1 MKQPIRNIAIL
12 AHVDAGKTTLSERIL
27 FAAGEIHRPGRV
39 EDGLATMDYMPE
51 EKERGITIESG
62 VAHFEWKNTW
72 FNFIDTP
79 GHVDFGAEVDM
90 ALTAV
95 EGAVLVV
102 SAASGVETQTLASFR
117 KLRESRVRTILF
129 VNKLDNPDYSLDETL
144 INIEET
150 LGVRPVL
157 MSVPQFK
164 DGKMCAML
172 DVLSQSRLVH
182 SESGAEVLD
191 DGWESDAGA
200 AEERVLLKKYYDEA
214 VEFASNFDDEILS
227 LALENKPVP
236 PKMLLRGLK
245 ALAASDE
252 YVICYAGSALE
263 GFGIRSLVTA
273 LSFFLPEVPTFGEN
287 ELGQVV
293 RLRHFRGVGEI
304 SLFRSHVDLL
314 RRDWPAG
321 FEFSRLKAN
330 MLLPV
335 DEIRAGDI
343 YAMVSPFETELGQV
357 IYLDDN
363 CARRMSRQTKF
374 DMTESNSWY
383 LSEAKV
389 QRRETRDERGE
400 RAAGTSLRAEGEA
413 ISNASGN
420 AALNGNAAPSIS
432 GNYLPLLQTR
442 VECVRTEDYAH
453 VERSLSVLARM
464 DPSFRVQKDDGG
476 FWYLHTV
483 GEVQLDV
490 LLARLKREFG
500 CEVRAGSPEV
510 RWQERL
516 CREVGPAENTFQI
529 GPHKMSI
536 SISASPLEGDAHDI
550 RLSAEFME
558 KAPLE
563 ILAGVRSA
571 LLESTEVGV
580 LGKGPLVGVRFEVH
594 RFDWTEG
601 ALPPMI
607 KKCCAD
613 AVAKLVK
620 PADVQLYEP
629 VMELSLECPV
639 NFAGLVTGD
648 IQARDGKVKEIEGD
662 GKTHFLKAD
671 VPLRKIFGY
680 ATGVRSIS
688 KGTALYSMKLLGYRP
703 AMV

>member
-27 FAAGEIHRPGRV
+27 FAAGEIHRPGKV

-102 SAASGVETQTLASFR
+102 SAASGVETQTVAAFR

-150 LGVRPVL
+150 LGVRPLL

-164 DGKMCAML
+164 NGKMCGML

-191 DGWESDAGA
+191 DGWESDANA
-200 AEERVLLKKYYDEA
+200 AEDRALLKKYYAEA
-214 VEFASNFDDEILS
+214 VEFASNFDDEILT
-227 LALENKPVP
+227 LALDNKPVP

-245 ALAASDE
+245 ALAASND

-263 GFGIRSLVTA
+263 GLGVRSLVTA
-273 LSFFLPEVPTFGEN
+273 LSFFLPEVPTFDEN

-304 SLFRSHVDLL
+304 SLFRSHIDLM
-314 RRDWPAG
+314 RRDWPTG

-335 DEIRAGDI
+335 DEIRSGDI
-343 YAMVSPFETELGQV
+343 YAMRSPFETELGQV
-357 IYLDDN
+357 IRLDAHGNVLDE
-363 CARRMSRQTKF
+363 CAALRQGSGTLCHP
-374 DMTESNSWY
+374 EERS
-383 LSEAKV
+383 
-389 QRRETRDERGE
+389 DEGSSALHGTSVGE
-400 RAAGTSLRAEGEA
+400 R
-413 ISNASGN
+413 
-420 AALNGNAAPSIS
+420 
-432 GNYLPLLQTR
+432 YLPLLQTR
-442 VECVRTEDYAH
+442 VECVRFEDYAH

-464 DPSFRVQKDDGG
+464 DPSFRVQHDLDGG

-483 GEVQLDV
+483 GEVQLEV
-490 LLARLKREFG
+490 LLERLQREFG
-500 CEVRAGSPEV
+500 CEVRAGKPEV

-516 CREVGPAENTFQI
+516 CRNVGPVENTFQI
-529 GPHKMSI
+529 GPHKISI
-536 SISASPLEGDAHDI
+536 SISASPLDGDAHDI

-558 KAPLE
+558 KAPRE

-580 LGKGPLVGVRFEVH
+580 LGKGPLVGVCFEVH
-594 RFDWTEG
+594 RFEWTEG

-648 IQARDGKVKEIEGD
+648 IQARDGRVKEIGGD
-662 GKTHFLKAD
+662 GRIHFLKAEI
-671 VPLRKIFGY
+671 PLRRIFGY

-688 KGTALYSMKLLGYRP
+688 KGTAVYSLKLLGYR
-703 AMV
+703 AATGN

>member
-27 FAAGEIHRPGRV
+27 FAAGEVHRPGKV
-39 EDGLATMDYMPE
+39 EEGLATMDYMPE

-102 SAASGVETQTLASFR
+102 SAASGVETQTVASFR
-117 KLRESRVRTILF
+117 KLHESRVRTILF

-157 MSVPQFK
+157 MAVPEFK
-164 DGKMCAML
+164 NGKMCGML

-182 SESGAEVLD
+182 SDSGEEVID
-191 DGWESDAGA
+191 DDWKTDASA
-200 AEERVLLKKYYDEA
+200 AEERALLKKYYAEA
-214 VEFASNFDDEILS
+214 VEFASNFDDEILT
-227 LALENKPVP
+227 LALDNKPVP

-245 ALAASDE
+245 ALAASDD

-263 GFGIRSLVTA
+263 GYGVRSLVTA
-273 LSFFLPEVPTFGEN
+273 LSFFLPEVPTFDEN

-304 SLFRSHVDLL
+304 SLFRSHADLL
-314 RRDWPAG
+314 RRDWPTG

-335 DEIRAGDI
+335 DEIRSGDI
-343 YAMVSPFETELGQV
+343 YAMRSPFETELGQV
-357 IYLDDN
+357 IRLDENGNVLD
-363 CARRMSRQTKF
+363 
-374 DMTESNSWY
+374 
-383 LSEAKV
+383 
-389 QRRETRDERGE
+389 E
-400 RAAGTSLRAEGEA
+400 RAALCFGKLSTGEG
-413 ISNASGN
+413 SGN
-420 AALNGNAAPSIS
+420 LCHPEERSDEGASAAKEQSI
-432 GNYLPLLQTR
+432 GDRYLPLLQTR

-516 CREVGPAENTFQI
+516 CRAVGPAENTFQI

-536 SISASPLEGDAHDI
+536 SISASPLDGDAHDI

-558 KAPLE
+558 NAPRE

-594 RFDWTEG
+594 SFEWTEG

-648 IQARDGKVKEIEGD
+648 IQAREGKVKEIEGD

-680 ATGVRSIS
+680 STGVRSIS

-703 AMV
+703 ATI

>member
-102 SAASGVETQTLASFR
+102 SAASGVETQTIASFR
-117 KLRESRVRTILF
+117 KLHESRVRTILF

-164 DGKMCAML
+164 NGKMCGML

-182 SESGAEVLD
+182 SESGVEVLD
-191 DGWESDAGA
+191 DGWESDASA
-200 AEERVLLKKYYDEA
+200 AEERALLKKYYAEA

-245 ALAASDE
+245 SLAASDE

-263 GFGIRSLVTA
+263 GFGVRSLVTA
-273 LSFFLPEVPTFGEN
+273 LSFFLPEVPMFDEN

-293 RLRHFRGVGEI
+293 RLRHFRGIGEI
-304 SLFRSHVDLL
+304 SLFRSHVDLS
-314 RRDWPAG
+314 RRDWPTG

-335 DEIRAGDI
+335 DEIRSGDI
-343 YAMVSPFETELGQV
+343 YAMKSPFETELGQV
-357 IYLDDN
+357 IYLDGRGICD
-363 CARRMSRQTKF
+363 
-374 DMTESNSWY
+374 ESAGQDVVEN
-383 LSEAKV
+383 
-389 QRRETRDERGE
+389 
-400 RAAGTSLRAEGEA
+400 AAGDAVGT
-413 ISNASGN
+413 
-420 AALNGNAAPSIS
+420 AAPSIS
-432 GNYLPLLQTR
+432 ENYLPLLQTR

-516 CREVGPAENTFQI
+516 CRAVGPAENTFQI

-558 KAPLE
+558 NAPRE

-594 RFDWTEG
+594 RFEWTEG

-648 IQARDGKVKEIEGD
+648 IQAREGKVKEIEGD

-703 AMV
+703 ATV

>member
-164 DGKMCAML
+164 NGKMCAML

-182 SESGAEVLD
+182 SESGTEVLD

-200 AEERVLLKKYYDEA
+200 AEERALLKKYYDEA

-227 LALENKPVP
+227 LALENKLVP

-263 GFGIRSLVTA
+263 GFGVRSLVTA
-273 LSFFLPEVPTFGEN
+273 LSFFLPEVPTFNEN

-357 IYLDDN
+357 IYL
-363 CARRMSRQTKF
+363 
-374 DMTESNSWY
+374 NSE
-383 LSEAKV
+383 LGIRNEELNAG
-389 QRRETRDERGE
+389 RDAAGN
-400 RAAGTSLRAEGEA
+400 AAGT
-413 ISNASGN
+413 
-420 AALNGNAAPSIS
+420 AAPSIS
-432 GNYLPLLQTR
+432 ENYLPLLQTR

-594 RFDWTEG
+594 RFEWTEG

-703 AMV
+703 ATV

>member
-102 SAASGVETQTLASFR
+102 SAASGVETQTVASFR

-164 DGKMCAML
+164 NGKMYAML

-191 DGWESDAGA
+191 EGWESDADA
-200 AEERVLLKKYYDEA
+200 AEERALLKKYYAEA

-227 LALENKPVP
+227 LALDNKPVP

-263 GFGIRSLVTA
+263 GFGVRSLVTA
-273 LSFFLPEVPTFGEN
+273 LSFFLPEVPTFDEH

-304 SLFRSHVDLL
+304 SLFRSHADLL
-314 RRDWPAG
+314 RRDWPTG

-335 DEIRAGDI
+335 DEIRSGDI
-343 YAMVSPFETELGQV
+343 YAMRSPFETELGQV
-357 IYLDDN
+357 IYLDAN
-363 CARRMSRQTKF
+363 GSVCSPTGCHPERSAM
-374 DMTESNSWY
+374 ES
-383 LSEAKV
+383 KDPV
-389 QRRETRDERGE
+389 
-400 RAAGTSLRAEGEA
+400 AELQGDK
-413 ISNASGN
+413 SH
-420 AALNGNAAPSIS
+420 SIS
-432 GNYLPLLQTR
+432 ENYLPLLQTR

-594 RFDWTEG
+594 RFEWTEG

-648 IQARDGKVKEIEGD
+648 IQAREGRVKEIEGD

-703 AMV
+703 ATV

>member
-144 INIEET
+144 INIEEA

-164 DGKMCAML
+164 NGKMCAML

-182 SESGAEVLD
+182 SESGTEVLD

-200 AEERVLLKKYYDEA
+200 AEERALLKKYYDEA

-227 LALENKPVP
+227 LALENKLVP

-273 LSFFLPEVPTFGEN
+273 LSFFLPEVPTFNEN

-389 QRRETRDERGE
+389 QRREARDER
-400 RAAGTSLRAEGEA
+400 GEA
-413 ISNASGN
+413 ISNAAGT
-420 AALNGNAAPSIS
+420 AAPSIS
-432 GNYLPLLQTR
+432 ENYLPLLQTR

-594 RFDWTEG
+594 RFEWTEG

-648 IQARDGKVKEIEGD
+648 IQAREGKVKEIEGD

-703 AMV
+703 ATV

>member
-164 DGKMCAML
+164 NGKMCAML

-200 AEERVLLKKYYDEA
+200 AEERALLKKYYDEA

-273 LSFFLPEVPTFGEN
+273 LSFFLPEVPTFVKN

-335 DEIRAGDI
+335 DEIRSGDI

-357 IYLDDN
+357 IWLDG
-363 CARRMSRQTKF
+363 
-374 DMTESNSWY
+374 
-383 LSEAKV
+383 
-389 QRRETRDERGE
+389 RRETRDES
-400 RAAGTSLRAEGEA
+400 AA
-413 ISNASGN
+413 
-420 AALNGNAAPSIS
+420 GNAAPSIS
-432 GNYLPLLQTR
+432 ENYLPLLQTR

-529 GPHKMSI
+529 GPHKMAI

-594 RFDWTEG
+594 RFEWTEG

-703 AMV
+703 ATV

>member
-144 INIEET
+144 INIEEM

-157 MSVPQFK
+157 MSVPQFEN
-164 DGKMCAML
+164 GKMCAML

-191 DGWESDAGA
+191 DGWESDADA
-200 AEERVLLKKYYDEA
+200 AEERALLKKYYDEA

-335 DEIRAGDI
+335 DEIRSGDI

-357 IYLDDN
+357 IYL
-363 CARRMSRQTKF
+363 
-374 DMTESNSWY
+374 NSE
-383 LSEAKV
+383 LGIRNEELNAG
-389 QRRETRDERGE
+389 RD
-400 RAAGTSLRAEGEA
+400 AAGTSLRAEGEA
-413 ISNASGN
+413 ISDAVGA

-432 GNYLPLLQTR
+432 ENYLPLLQTR

-558 KAPLE
+558 KAPRE

-648 IQARDGKVKEIEGD
+648 IQAREGKVKEIEGD

-703 AMV
+703 ATV

>member
-102 SAASGVETQTLASFR
+102 SAASGVETQTVASFR

-164 DGKMCAML
+164 NGKMCGIL

-191 DGWESDAGA
+191 DGWESDANA
-200 AEERVLLKKYYDEA
+200 AEERALLKKYYAEA

-227 LALENKPVP
+227 LALDNKPVP

-314 RRDWPAG
+314 RRDWPTG

-343 YAMVSPFETELGQV
+343 YAMRSPFETELGQV
-357 IYLDDN
+357 IYLDAN
-363 CARRMSRQTKF
+363 GSACSPTGCHPERSA
-374 DMTESNSWY
+374 TES
-383 LSEAKV
+383 KDPV
-389 QRRETRDERGE
+389 
-400 RAAGTSLRAEGEA
+400 AELQGDK
-413 ISNASGN
+413 SH
-420 AALNGNAAPSIS
+420 SIS
-432 GNYLPLLQTR
+432 ENYLPLLQTR

-594 RFDWTEG
+594 RFEWTEG

-648 IQARDGKVKEIEGD
+648 IQAREGRVKEIEGD

-703 AMV
+703 STV

>member
-164 DGKMCAML
+164 NGKMCAML

-200 AEERVLLKKYYDEA
+200 AEERALLKKYYDEA

-227 LALENKPVP
+227 LALENKPVL

-335 DEIRAGDI
+335 DEIRSGDI
-343 YAMVSPFETELGQV
+343 YAMVSPSETELGQV
-357 IYLDDN
+357 IWLDG
-363 CARRMSRQTKF
+363 
-374 DMTESNSWY
+374 
-383 LSEAKV
+383 
-389 QRRETRDERGE
+389 RRETRDES
-400 RAAGTSLRAEGEA
+400 AAG
-413 ISNASGN
+413 NAVE
-420 AALNGNAAPSIS
+420 NAAPSIS
-432 GNYLPLLQTR
+432 ENYLPLLQTR
-442 VECVRTEDYAH
+442 VECVCTEDYAH

-594 RFDWTEG
+594 RFEWTEG

-703 AMV
+703 ATV

>member
-27 FAAGEIHRPGRV
+27 FATGEVHRPGRV

-102 SAASGVETQTLASFR
+102 SAASGVETQTVAAFR
-117 KLRESRVRTILF
+117 KLHESRVRTILF

-164 DGKMCAML
+164 NGKMCGML

-182 SESGAEVLD
+182 SDIGEETVDEDWAT
-191 DGWESDAGA
+191 DASA
-200 AEERVLLKKYYDEA
+200 AEERALLKKYYAEA

-227 LALENKPVP
+227 FALENKPVP

-245 ALAASDE
+245 ALASSDE

-263 GFGIRSLVTA
+263 GFGVRSLVTA
-273 LSFFLPEVPTFGEN
+273 LSFFLPEVPTFDEN

-293 RLRHFRGVGEI
+293 RLRHFRGIGEI
-304 SLFRSHVDLL
+304 SLFRSHVDLS
-314 RRDWPAG
+314 RRDWPTG

-335 DEIRAGDI
+335 DEIRSGDI
-343 YAMVSPFETELGQV
+343 YAMRSPFETELGQV
-357 IYLDDN
+357 IRLDDK
-363 CARRMSRQTKF
+363 CVGRESRTNLFGHDRGQHLGLERS
-374 DMTESNSWY
+374 ESP
-383 LSEAKV
+383 
-389 QRRETRDERGE
+389 ETRDESGSTSSPTLCHPEERSDEGSSEVNYSIGE
-400 RAAGTSLRAEGEA
+400 R
-413 ISNASGN
+413 
-420 AALNGNAAPSIS
+420 
-432 GNYLPLLQTR
+432 YLPLLQTR
-442 VECVRTEDYAH
+442 VECVRVEDYAH

-483 GEVQLDV
+483 GEVQLEV
-490 LLARLKREFG
+490 LLERLQREFG
-500 CEVRAGSPEV
+500 CEVRAGKPEV

-516 CREVGPAENTFQI
+516 CRNVGPVENTFQI

-536 SISASPLEGDAHDI
+536 SISASPLDGDAHDI

-558 KAPLE
+558 NAPRE

-571 LLESTEVGV
+571 LLESTENGV

-594 RFDWTEG
+594 RFEWTEG

-620 PADVQLYEP
+620 PADIQLYEP

-648 IQARDGKVKEIEGD
+648 IQAREGRVKEIDGD
-662 GKTHFLKAD
+662 GRTHFLKAEI
-671 VPLRKIFGY
+671 PLRKIFGY

-688 KGTALYSMKLLGYRP
+688 KGTAVYSLKLLGYR
-703 AMV
+703 AATV

>member
-102 SAASGVETQTLASFR
+102 SAASGVETQTIASFR
-117 KLRESRVRTILF
+117 KLHESRVRTILF

-164 DGKMCAML
+164 NGKMCGML

-191 DGWESDAGA
+191 DGWESDASA
-200 AEERVLLKKYYDEA
+200 AEERVHLKKFYDEA

-227 LALENKPVP
+227 LALDNKPVP

-263 GFGIRSLVTA
+263 GFGVRSLVTA
-273 LSFFLPEVPTFGEN
+273 LSFFLPEVPDFGVG

-293 RLRHFRGVGEI
+293 RLRHFRGIGEI

-335 DEIRAGDI
+335 DEIRSGDI

-389 QRRETRDERGE
+389 QRRKTRYTTLGALPLSGRYPLCGGERGE
-400 RAAGTSLRAEGEA
+400 IAAGDAVE
-413 ISNASGN
+413 N
-420 AALNGNAAPSIS
+420 AASSIS
-432 GNYLPLLQTR
+432 ENYLPLLQTR
-442 VECVRTEDYAH
+442 VECVRTEDYVH

-516 CREVGPAENTFQI
+516 CRAVGPAENTFQI

-558 KAPLE
+558 NAPRE

-594 RFDWTEG
+594 RFEWTEG

-648 IQARDGKVKEIEGD
+648 IQAREGKVKEIEGD

-680 ATGVRSIS
+680 STGVRSIS

-703 AMV
+703 ATM

>member
-102 SAASGVETQTLASFR
+102 SAASGVETQTVASFR
-117 KLRESRVRTILF
+117 KLHESRVRTILF

-164 DGKMCAML
+164 NGKMCGML

-182 SESGAEVLD
+182 SDIGEETVDEDWAT
-191 DGWESDAGA
+191 DASA
-200 AEERVLLKKYYDEA
+200 AEDRALLKKYYAEA

-227 LALENKPVP
+227 LALDNKPVP

-245 ALAASDE
+245 TLATSDD

-263 GFGIRSLVTA
+263 GFGVRSLVTA
-273 LSFFLPEVPTFGEN
+273 LSFFLPEVPTFDEN

-293 RLRHFRGVGEI
+293 RLRHFRGIGEI

-335 DEIRAGDI
+335 DEIRSGDI
-343 YAMVSPFETELGQV
+343 YAMRSPFETELGQV
-357 IYLDDN
+357 IRLDADGN
-363 CARRMSRQTKF
+363 VLEERG
-374 DMTESNSWY
+374 
-383 LSEAKV
+383 
-389 QRRETRDERGE
+389 ETRDERDVRHPEERSDEGSREVNYSIGE
-400 RAAGTSLRAEGEA
+400 R
-413 ISNASGN
+413 
-420 AALNGNAAPSIS
+420 
-432 GNYLPLLQTR
+432 YLPLLQTR

-516 CREVGPAENTFQI
+516 CRAVGPAENTFQI

-558 KAPLE
+558 NAPRE

-594 RFDWTEG
+594 RFEWTEG

-648 IQARDGKVKEIEGD
+648 IQAREGKVKEIEGD

-688 KGTALYSMKLLGYRP
+688 KGTALYSMKLLGYRS
-703 AMV
+703 ATV

>member
-1 MKQPIRNIAIL
+1 MYFWAMKQPIRNIAIL

-102 SAASGVETQTLASFR
+102 SAASGVETQTIASFR
-117 KLRESRVRTILF
+117 KLHESRVRTILF

-164 DGKMCAML
+164 NGKMCGML

-182 SESGAEVLD
+182 SESGVEVLD
-191 DGWESDAGA
+191 DGWESDASA
-200 AEERVLLKKYYDEA
+200 AEERALLKKYYAEA

-245 ALAASDE
+245 SLAASDE
-252 YVICYAGSALE
+252 YVICYADSALE
-263 GFGIRSLVTA
+263 GFGVRSLVTA
-273 LSFFLPEVPTFGEN
+273 LSFFLPEVPMFDEN

-293 RLRHFRGVGEI
+293 RLRHFRGIGEI
-304 SLFRSHVDLL
+304 SLFRSHVDLS
-314 RRDWPAG
+314 RRDWPTG

-335 DEIRAGDI
+335 DEIRSGDI
-343 YAMVSPFETELGQV
+343 YAMKSPFETELGQV
-357 IYLDDN
+357 IYLDGRGICD
-363 CARRMSRQTKF
+363 
-374 DMTESNSWY
+374 ESAGQDVVEN
-383 LSEAKV
+383 
-389 QRRETRDERGE
+389 
-400 RAAGTSLRAEGEA
+400 AAGDAVGT
-413 ISNASGN
+413 
-420 AALNGNAAPSIS
+420 AAPSIS
-432 GNYLPLLQTR
+432 ENYLPLLQTR

-516 CREVGPAENTFQI
+516 CRAVGPAENTFQI

-558 KAPLE
+558 NAPRE

-594 RFDWTEG
+594 RFEWTEG

-648 IQARDGKVKEIEGD
+648 IQAREGKVKEIEGD

-703 AMV
+703 ATV

>member
-102 SAASGVETQTLASFR
+102 SAASGVETQTIASFR
-117 KLRESRVRTILF
+117 KLHESRVRTILF

-164 DGKMCAML
+164 NGKMCGML

-191 DGWESDAGA
+191 DGWEADASA
-200 AEERVLLKKYYDEA
+200 AEERALLKKYYAEA

-273 LSFFLPEVPTFGEN
+273 LSFFLPEVPTFDEN

-293 RLRHFRGVGEI
+293 RLRHFRGIGEI
-304 SLFRSHVDLL
+304 SLFRSHVDLS
-314 RRDWPAG
+314 RRDWPTG

-335 DEIRAGDI
+335 DEIRSGDI

-357 IYLDDN
+357 IRLD
-363 CARRMSRQTKF
+363 
-374 DMTESNSWY
+374 E
-383 LSEAKV
+383 
-389 QRRETRDERGE
+389 RREARDERGE
-400 RAAGTSLRAEGEA
+400 IAATGLSLRAEGEA
-413 ISNASGN
+413 ISNVVGN
-420 AALNGNAAPSIS
+420 TAERSRFDRLNELEKLPELAEGEGDPKPQTSIS
-432 GNYLPLLQTR
+432 ENYLPLLQTR
-442 VECVRTEDYAH
+442 VECVRTEDYTH

-516 CREVGPAENTFQI
+516 CRAVGPAENTFQI

-558 KAPLE
+558 NAPRE

-594 RFDWTEG
+594 RFEWTEG

-648 IQARDGKVKEIEGD
+648 IQAREGKVKEIEGD

-703 AMV
+703 ATV

>member
-144 INIEET
+144 INIEEA

-164 DGKMCAML
+164 NGKMCAML

-182 SESGAEVLD
+182 SESGTEVLD

-200 AEERVLLKKYYDEA
+200 AEERALLKKYYDEA

-227 LALENKPVP
+227 LALENKLVP

-263 GFGIRSLVTA
+263 GFGVRSLVTA
-273 LSFFLPEVPTFGEN
+273 LSFFLPEVPTFNEN

-335 DEIRAGDI
+335 DEIRSGDI

-357 IYLDDN
+357 IYL
-363 CARRMSRQTKF
+363 
-374 DMTESNSWY
+374 NSE
-383 LSEAKV
+383 LGIRNEELNAG
-389 QRRETRDERGE
+389 RDAAGN
-400 RAAGTSLRAEGEA
+400 AAGT
-413 ISNASGN
+413 
-420 AALNGNAAPSIS
+420 AAPSIS
-432 GNYLPLLQTR
+432 ENYLPLLQTR
-442 VECVRTEDYAH
+442 VECVCTEDYAH

-594 RFDWTEG
+594 RFEWTEG

-648 IQARDGKVKEIEGD
+648 IQACDGRVKEIEGD

-703 AMV
+703 ANV

>member
-1 MKQPIRNIAIL
+1 MYFWAMKQPIRNIAIL

-102 SAASGVETQTLASFR
+102 SAASGVETQTIASFR
-117 KLRESRVRTILF
+117 KLHESRVRTILF

-164 DGKMCAML
+164 NGKMCGML

-182 SESGAEVLD
+182 SESGVEVLD
-191 DGWESDAGA
+191 DGWESDASA
-200 AEERVLLKKYYDEA
+200 AEERALLKKYYAEA

-245 ALAASDE
+245 SLAASDE

-263 GFGIRSLVTA
+263 GFGVRSLVTA
-273 LSFFLPEVPTFGEN
+273 LSFFLPEVPMFDEN

-293 RLRHFRGVGEI
+293 RLRHFRGIGEI
-304 SLFRSHVDLL
+304 SLFRSHVDLS
-314 RRDWPAG
+314 RRDWPTG

-335 DEIRAGDI
+335 DEIRSGDI
-343 YAMVSPFETELGQV
+343 YAMKSPFETELGQV
-357 IYLDDN
+357 IYLDGRGICD
-363 CARRMSRQTKF
+363 
-374 DMTESNSWY
+374 ESAGQDVVEN
-383 LSEAKV
+383 
-389 QRRETRDERGE
+389 
-400 RAAGTSLRAEGEA
+400 AAGDAVGT
-413 ISNASGN
+413 
-420 AALNGNAAPSIS
+420 AAPSIS
-432 GNYLPLLQTR
+432 ENYLPLLQTR

-516 CREVGPAENTFQI
+516 CRAVGPAENTFQI

-558 KAPLE
+558 NAPRE

-594 RFDWTEG
+594 RFEWTEG

-648 IQARDGKVKEIEGD
+648 IQAREGKVKEIEGD

-703 AMV
+703 STV

>member
-164 DGKMCAML
+164 NGKMCAML

-200 AEERVLLKKYYDEA
+200 AEERALLKKYYDEA

-245 ALAASDE
+245 SLAASDE

-314 RRDWPAG
+314 RRDWPTG

-335 DEIRAGDI
+335 DEIRSGDI

-357 IYLDDN
+357 IRLDG
-363 CARRMSRQTKF
+363 CGMCS
-374 DMTESNSWY
+374 ESA
-383 LSEAKV
+383 E
-389 QRRETRDERGE
+389 RDV
-400 RAAGTSLRAEGEA
+400 AGNVVE
-413 ISNASGN
+413 N

-432 GNYLPLLQTR
+432 ENYLPLLQTR

-594 RFDWTEG
+594 RFEWTEG

-703 AMV
+703 ATV

>member
-164 DGKMCAML
+164 NGKMCAML

-200 AEERVLLKKYYDEA
+200 AEERALLKKYYDEA

-335 DEIRAGDI
+335 DEIRSGDI

-357 IYLDDN
+357 IRLDG
-363 CARRMSRQTKF
+363 CGMCS
-374 DMTESNSWY
+374 ESA
-383 LSEAKV
+383 E
-389 QRRETRDERGE
+389 RD
-400 RAAGTSLRAEGEA
+400 AAG
-413 ISNASGN
+413 NVVDN

-432 GNYLPLLQTR
+432 ENYLPLLQTR

-594 RFDWTEG
+594 RFEWTEG

-703 AMV
+703 ATV

>member
-117 KLRESRVRTILF
+117 KLHESRVRTILF

-164 DGKMCAML
+164 NGKMCAML

-200 AEERVLLKKYYDEA
+200 AEERALLKKYYDEA

-227 LALENKPVP
+227 LALDNKPVP

-335 DEIRAGDI
+335 DEIRSGDI

-357 IYLDDN
+357 IRLDG
-363 CARRMSRQTKF
+363 
-374 DMTESNSWY
+374 
-383 LSEAKV
+383 
-389 QRRETRDERGE
+389 RRETRDES
-400 RAAGTSLRAEGEA
+400 AAGTSLRAEGEA
-413 ISNASGN
+413 IYEAAGDAAEN
-420 AALNGNAAPSIS
+420 AAGTAAPSIS
-432 GNYLPLLQTR
+432 ENYLPLLQTR

-516 CREVGPAENTFQI
+516 CRAVGPAENTFQI

-594 RFDWTEG
+594 RFEWTEG

-703 AMV
+703 ATV

>member
-27 FAAGEIHRPGRV
+27 FAAGEVHRPGKV
-39 EDGLATMDYMPE
+39 EEGLATMDYMPE

-102 SAASGVETQTLASFR
+102 SAASGVETQTVASFR
-117 KLRESRVRTILF
+117 KLHESRVRTILF

-157 MSVPQFK
+157 MAVPEFK
-164 DGKMCAML
+164 NGKMCGML

-182 SESGAEVLD
+182 SDSGEEVVD
-191 DGWESDAGA
+191 DDWKTDASA
-200 AEERVLLKKYYDEA
+200 AEERALLKKYYAEA
-214 VEFASNFDDEILS
+214 VEFASNFDDEILT
-227 LALENKPVP
+227 LALDNKPVP

-245 ALAASDE
+245 ALAASDD

-263 GFGIRSLVTA
+263 GYGVRSLVTA
-273 LSFFLPEVPTFGEN
+273 LSFFLPEVPTFDEN

-304 SLFRSHVDLL
+304 SLFRSHADLL
-314 RRDWPAG
+314 RRDWPTG

-335 DEIRAGDI
+335 DEIRSGDI
-343 YAMVSPFETELGQV
+343 YAMRSPFETELGQV
-357 IYLDDN
+357 IRLDENGNVLD
-363 CARRMSRQTKF
+363 
-374 DMTESNSWY
+374 
-383 LSEAKV
+383 
-389 QRRETRDERGE
+389 E
-400 RAAGTSLRAEGEA
+400 RAALCFGKLSTGEG
-413 ISNASGN
+413 SGN
-420 AALNGNAAPSIS
+420 LCHPEEHSDEGASAAKEQSI
-432 GNYLPLLQTR
+432 GDRYLPLLQTR

-516 CREVGPAENTFQI
+516 CRAVGPAENTFQI

-536 SISASPLEGDAHDI
+536 SISASPLDGDAHDI

-558 KAPLE
+558 NAPRE

-594 RFDWTEG
+594 SFEWTEG

-648 IQARDGKVKEIEGD
+648 IQAREGKVKEIEGD

-680 ATGVRSIS
+680 STGVRSIS

-703 AMV
+703 ATV

>member
-102 SAASGVETQTLASFR
+102 SAASGVETQTVASFR

-164 DGKMCAML
+164 NGKMCAML

-200 AEERVLLKKYYDEA
+200 AEERALLKKYYDEA

-227 LALENKPVP
+227 LALDNKPVP

-273 LSFFLPEVPTFGEN
+273 LSFFLPEVPMFDEN

-335 DEIRAGDI
+335 DEIRSGDI

-357 IYLDDN
+357 IYLD
-363 CARRMSRQTKF
+363 
-374 DMTESNSWY
+374 
-383 LSEAKV
+383 
-389 QRRETRDERGE
+389 ERGE
-400 RAAGTSLRAEGEA
+400 SAGRDAAGTSLRAEGEA
-413 ISNASGN
+413 ISNAVGS
-420 AALNGNAAPSIS
+420 AAPNGNAAPSIS
-432 GNYLPLLQTR
+432 ENYLPLLQTR

-648 IQARDGKVKEIEGD
+648 IQAREGKVKEIEGD

-688 KGTALYSMKLLGYRP
+688 KGAALYSMKLLGYR
-703 AMV
+703 AATV

>member
-27 FAAGEIHRPGRV
+27 FATGEVHRPGRV

-102 SAASGVETQTLASFR
+102 SAASGVETQTVAAFR
-117 KLRESRVRTILF
+117 KLHESRVRTILF

-164 DGKMCAML
+164 NGKMCSML

-182 SESGAEVLD
+182 SDIGEETVDEDWAT
-191 DGWESDAGA
+191 DASA
-200 AEERVLLKKYYDEA
+200 AEERALLKKYYAEA

-227 LALENKPVP
+227 FALENKPVP

-245 ALAASDE
+245 ALASSDE

-263 GFGIRSLVTA
+263 GFGVRSLVTA
-273 LSFFLPEVPTFGEN
+273 LSFFLPEVPTFDEN

-293 RLRHFRGVGEI
+293 RLRHFRGIGEI
-304 SLFRSHVDLL
+304 SLFRSHVDLS
-314 RRDWPAG
+314 RRDWPTG

-335 DEIRAGDI
+335 DEIRSGDI
-343 YAMVSPFETELGQV
+343 YAMRSPFETELGQV
-357 IYLDDN
+357 IRLDADGN
-363 CARRMSRQTKF
+363 VL
-374 DMTESNSWY
+374 E
-383 LSEAKV
+383 E
-389 QRRETRDERGE
+389 RRETRDERDVRHPEERSDEGSSEANYSIGE
-400 RAAGTSLRAEGEA
+400 R
-413 ISNASGN
+413 
-420 AALNGNAAPSIS
+420 
-432 GNYLPLLQTR
+432 YLPLLQTR
-442 VECVRTEDYAH
+442 VECVRVEDYAH

-483 GEVQLDV
+483 GEVQLEV
-490 LLARLKREFG
+490 LLERLQREFG
-500 CEVRAGSPEV
+500 CEVRAGKPEV

-516 CREVGPAENTFQI
+516 CRNVGPVENTFQI

-536 SISASPLEGDAHDI
+536 SISASPLDGDAHDI

-558 KAPLE
+558 NAPRE

-571 LLESTEVGV
+571 LLESTENGV

-594 RFDWTEG
+594 RFEWTEG

-648 IQARDGKVKEIEGD
+648 IQAREGRVKEIDGD
-662 GKTHFLKAD
+662 GRTHFLKAEI
-671 VPLRKIFGY
+671 PLRKIFGY

-688 KGTALYSMKLLGYRP
+688 KGTAVYSLKLLGYR
-703 AMV
+703 AATV

>member
-117 KLRESRVRTILF
+117 KLHESRVRTILF

-150 LGVRPVL
+150 LGMRPVL

-164 DGKMCAML
+164 NGKMCGML

-191 DGWESDAGA
+191 DGWESDASA
-200 AEERVLLKKYYDEA
+200 AEERALLKKYYDEA

-227 LALENKPVP
+227 LALDNKPVP

-245 ALAASDE
+245 SLAASDE

-273 LSFFLPEVPTFGEN
+273 LSFFLPEVPTFDEN

-293 RLRHFRGVGEI
+293 RLRHFRGIGEI
-304 SLFRSHVDLL
+304 SLFRSHVDLP
-314 RRDWPAG
+314 RRDWPVG

-335 DEIRAGDI
+335 DEIRSGDI

-357 IYLDDN
+357 IRLDG
-363 CARRMSRQTKF
+363 
-374 DMTESNSWY
+374 
-383 LSEAKV
+383 
-389 QRRETRDERGE
+389 RRETRDERLTE
-400 RAAGTSLRAEGEA
+400 RDTNDSSLRAEGEA
-413 ISNASGN
+413 ISNVVGN
-420 AALNGNAAPSIS
+420 TAERSRFDRLNELEKLPELAEGVCDPIPQTSIS
-432 GNYLPLLQTR
+432 ENYLPLLQTR

-516 CREVGPAENTFQI
+516 CRAVGPAENTFQI

-558 KAPLE
+558 NAPRE

-594 RFDWTEG
+594 RFEWTEG

-648 IQARDGKVKEIEGD
+648 IQAREGKVKEIEGD

-703 AMV
+703 ATV